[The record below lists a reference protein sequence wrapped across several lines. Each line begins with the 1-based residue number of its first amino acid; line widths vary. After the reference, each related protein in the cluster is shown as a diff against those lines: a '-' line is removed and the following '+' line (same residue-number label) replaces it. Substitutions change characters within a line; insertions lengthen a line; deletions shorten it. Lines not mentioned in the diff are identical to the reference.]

1 MSKII
6 NSKIDN
12 VISEKYLAYAMLVYT
27 IASFYYMIMTR
38 NIGTPFK
45 DSLTEKQRKIK
56 RESAKQRKTIFYQG
70 IGASIVLMVLT
81 QPFNKCF
88 KGRLP

>member
-1 MSKII
+1 M
-6 NSKIDN
+6 NC
-12 VISEKYLAYAMLVYT
+12 VISVYLAYGMAIYVL
-27 IASFYYMIMTR
+27 ASIYYVVMTR

-70 IGASIVLMVLT
+70 IAASIVLMVLT

>member
-1 MSKII
+1 MNCII
-6 NSKIDN
+6 S
-12 VISEKYLAYAMLVYT
+12 VYLAYGMAVYCLASIYYLV
-27 IASFYYMIMTR
+27 MTR
-38 NIGTPFK
+38 SIGTPFK
-45 DSLTEKQRKIK
+45 DSLTEKQIKIK
-56 RESAKQRKTIFYQG
+56 RESAKKRKGIFYQG

>member
-1 MSKII
+1 M
-6 NSKIDN
+6 NC
-12 VISEKYLAYAMLVYT
+12 VISVYLAYGMAIYVLASIYYLV
-27 IASFYYMIMTR
+27 MTR

-70 IGASIVLMVLT
+70 IGASIVFMVLT

>member
-1 MSKII
+1 M
-6 NSKIDN
+6 NC
-12 VISEKYLAYAMLVYT
+12 VISVYLAYGMAIYVLASIYYLV
-27 IASFYYMIMTR
+27 MTR

-56 RESAKQRKTIFYQG
+56 RESSKQRKTIFYQG
-70 IGASIVLMVLT
+70 IAASVVLMILT
-81 QPFNKCF
+81 RPFNKCF

>member
-1 MSKII
+1 M
-6 NSKIDN
+6 NC
-12 VISEKYLAYAMLVYT
+12 VISVYLAYGMAIYVL
-27 IASFYYMIMTR
+27 ASIYYIVMTR

-70 IGASIVLMVLT
+70 IAASVVLMILT
-81 QPFNKCF
+81 RPFNKCF